1 MKHLFIGLLVTL
13 SLAACGE
20 GEKRKYKAKPT
31 PIEDPIEEVRVEE
44 PTEFP
49 NIFEKIVLVPQS
61 DGGLFLEDDAKE
73 GFTMIVN
80 TYDQYVFIWDG
91 TPEELAAYEARTD
104 ASEIAEL
111 EGNRQNYDT
120 DPDSPSYVDVD
131 ALIQAQRDNTRFTPE
146 FRHKNFRQDW
156 IDAGYRLYS
165 LEVRIMVIRE
175 VYAVSSDELRKA
187 ELAVAVYQAV
197 SHYFN
202 HIDTYTNDS
211 NLFESNATTAE
222 LLSVLN
228 NPPQGFPNTLTEI
241 LERCQLL
248 LEDIDTLLLEEEG
261 N

>member
-1 MKHLFIGLLVTL
+1 MI
-13 SLAACGE
+13 
-20 GEKRKYKAKPT
+20 
-31 PIEDPIEEVRVEE
+31 PIQ
-44 PTEFP
+44 
-49 NIFEKIVLVPQS
+49 IVH
-61 DGGLFLEDDAKE
+61 G
-73 GFTMIVN
+73 
-80 TYDQYVFIWDG
+80 
-91 TPEELAAYEARTD
+91 
-104 ASEIAEL
+104 
-111 EGNRQNYDT
+111 
-120 DPDSPSYVDVD
+120 YVDID

-228 NPPQGFPNTLTEI
+228 SPPQRVSQYFN
-241 LERCQLL
+241 
-248 LEDIDTLLLEEEG
+248 
-261 N
+261 